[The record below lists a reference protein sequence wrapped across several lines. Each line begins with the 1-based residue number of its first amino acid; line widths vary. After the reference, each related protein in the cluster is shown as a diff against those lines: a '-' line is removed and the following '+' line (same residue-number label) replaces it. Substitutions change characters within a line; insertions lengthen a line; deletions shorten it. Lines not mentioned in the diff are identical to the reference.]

1 MALILFVDDE
11 ELTLKLL
18 KQAAAILGHKAITA
32 SSQEEALA
40 LAESHS
46 PDLILTDVNLN
57 GSRSFGMIERLTQQ
71 EKTRHIPVLTLSAL
85 APEEVET
92 MARRSGAVAT
102 LSKPIR
108 LQNLLTT
115 IQRYTPSKN

>member
-18 KQAAAILGHKAITA
+18 KQVAAILGHKAITA

>member
-18 KQAAAILGHKAITA
+18 KQAATILGHEAIT
-32 SSQEEALA
+32 SSTPEEALS
-40 LAESHS
+40 LAGSAS

-57 GSRSFGMIERLTQQ
+57 GQRSFGMIETLTSQQ
-71 EKTRHIPVLTLSAL
+71 QTSHIPVLTLSAL
-85 APEEVET
+85 APEEVEPI
-92 MARRSGAVAT
+92 ARRSGAAAS

-108 LQNLLTT
+108 LNYLLDVIRQHT
-115 IQRYTPSKN
+115 